1 MNRKTKNVLK
11 KIIPQKTA
19 ALLFS
24 IKPQIY
30 SADIF
35 VLKNPKL
42 IHDLH
47 PIDKKFIIH
56 QLTTDDSE
64 RLKEFYTHYKHIL
77 PRLETTAWIGLAVV
91 DTTNDKIAY
100 VSWIIKENIPFVKE
114 LDITMNKNQFMVR
127 HGFCDPNYR
136 HQGLHT
142 RMEQERLNWCVRH
155 GATDI
160 FLHIASENLK
170 GIGPLVK
177 TGFVFLYK
185 KKILRIP
192 AFGIYRELN
201 SAIRSPFKKV
211 M

>member
-11 KIIPQKTA
+11 KIIPQKMA
-19 ALLFS
+19 AFLFG

-30 SADIF
+30 TAGIY
-35 VLKNPKL
+35 VLKNASL

-47 PIDKKFIIH
+47 PIDKKFVIH
-56 QLTTDDSE
+56 QLTIDDSE
-64 RLKEFYTHYKHIL
+64 RLKYFYTNYKHVL
-77 PRLETTAWIGLAVV
+77 PRLNTTAWIGLAAT
-91 DTTNDKIAY
+91 DTTNNKIAY
-100 VSWIIKENIPFVKE
+100 VSWVIKENIPFVKE
-114 LDITMNKNQFMVR
+114 LDITMQKDQFMVR
-127 HGFCDPNYR
+127 HGVCAVEYR

-155 GATDI
+155 GAKDI

-192 AFGIYRELN
+192 AFSIYRELN